1 MKSIM
6 MSVLVVV
13 CCIPYLQAQ
22 QTFSSAGGVSQLA
35 NLNISWTVGQPIQ
48 TYGVSAEGIY
58 TIGYQQP
65 AIIAPIPISNLLPL
79 DGVKVYPNPTADKLN
94 IELPAAMLGA
104 PLNIQLFTANG
115 QPLPSKVEAASL
127 NKAIDLSKYPS
138 GHYTLRLESE
148 GKTNTYPIIKIK
160 K

>member
-22 QTFSSAGGVSQLA
+22 KTFSSAGGVSQLA
-35 NLNISWTVGQPIQ
+35 NINISWTVGQPIQ
-48 TYGVSAEGIY
+48 TYGVSTEGIY

-65 AIIAPIPISNLLPL
+65 NIIPPIPISNLSPI
-79 DGVKVYPNPTADKLN
+79 DGIKVYPNPAMDELN
-94 IELPAAMLGA
+94 IELPEAMLDA
-104 PLNIQLFTANG
+104 SLNIQLFRANG
-115 QPLPSKVEAASL
+115 QPLISKVKAASL
-127 NKAIDLSKYPS
+127 SEAIDLSKYPS
-138 GHYTLRLESE
+138 GHYILRLESA
-148 GKTNTYPIIKIK
+148 GKTNTYPIIKLK